1 MGSGG
6 NAAPNFGGRF
16 DGPAYQLGNTG
27 IGGPVTLASITDG
40 TSNTAIF
47 SEWVKGSGNQV
58 QPGVSAWY
66 KGTTAPGAATISGGS
81 LGSTP
86 RAISAGCQGSTALV
100 TRNNR
105 SLRGFALV

>member
-1 MGSGG
+1 
-6 NAAPNFGGRF
+6 
-16 DGPAYQLGNTG
+16 
-27 IGGPVTLASITDG
+27 
-40 TSNTAIF
+40 
-47 SEWVKGSGNQV
+47 
-58 QPGVSAWY
+58 VSAWY